1 MAYSV
6 QKSRPQRLRVFRLF
20 YYSLPVVLTHA
31 ISVRSV
37 VMKPTRSGTACG
49 ASCPGWN
56 DFAGD
61 LR

>member
-6 QKSRPQRLRVFRLF
+6 QKSRLAKVAGVSLV

-37 VMKPTRSGTACG
+37 VMKPTEA
-49 ASCPGWN
+49 APL
-56 DFAGD
+56 AGFMPR
-61 LR
+61 LE

>member
-6 QKSRPQRLRVFRLF
+6 QKSRPAKVAGVSLVLLL
-20 YYSLPVVLTHA
+20 LPVVLTHA